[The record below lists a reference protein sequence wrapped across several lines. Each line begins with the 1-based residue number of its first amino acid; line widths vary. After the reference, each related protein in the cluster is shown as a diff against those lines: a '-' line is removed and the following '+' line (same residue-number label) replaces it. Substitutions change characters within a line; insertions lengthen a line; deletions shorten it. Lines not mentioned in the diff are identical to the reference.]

1 MLVRKSLLALF
12 ATASLTAAGAAYA
25 GPAVTVTFKH
35 LGASGSADAVYTII
49 TNNESGT
56 YVNATPKPSPS
67 VGPRGV
73 DIYQV
78 QSPLSPDVNYA
89 MVRYKIGVKTCEF
102 MTTFVNAY
110 VNGVKIPKWNK
121 GATPSGGAVCNA
133 TITSTNIATYAWSVE
148 FTMK

>member
-12 ATASLTAAGAAYA
+12 ATASLTAAGVVYA
-25 GPAVTVTFKH
+25 GPPVTVTFKH

-49 TNNESGT
+49 TNNEVST
-56 YVNATPKPSPS
+56 NVNATPKPRVRVRQGESDS
-67 VGPRGV
+67 
-73 DIYQV
+73 YQV
-78 QSPLSPDVNYA
+78 QSPITPDGNYA
-89 MVRYKIGVKTCEF
+89 IVRYEIGNKTCVF
-102 MTTFVNAY
+102 STTFINTY

-133 TITSTNIATYAWSVE
+133 TITSTNFLTYAWSVE

>member
-12 ATASLTAAGAAYA
+12 ATTSLTAAGIAYA
-25 GPAVTVTFKH
+25 GPPVTVTFKH
-35 LGASGSADAVYTII
+35 LGASGSENAVYTII

-56 YVNATPKPSPS
+56 YVNATPKPSAS
-67 VGPRGV
+67 VVPGGV
-73 DIYQV
+73 NSYQV

-89 MVRYKIGVKTCEF
+89 MVRYKIGFKTCEF
-102 MTTFVNAY
+102 MTTFVNGY

-121 GATPSGGAVCNA
+121 GATPSGGAICNA

>member
-12 ATASLTAAGAAYA
+12 ATTSLTAAGIAYA
-25 GPAVTVTFKH
+25 GPPVTVTFKH
-35 LGASGSADAVYTII
+35 LGASGSADAVYTMI

-56 YVNATPKPSPS
+56 YVNATPKPSSS
-67 VGPRGV
+67 VGPGGV
-73 DIYQV
+73 DNYQV

-89 MVRYKIGVKTCEF
+89 MVRYKIGFKTCEF

-110 VNGVKIPKWNK
+110 SNGIKIPKWNK

-133 TITSTNIATYAWSVE
+133 TITYTNYVTYAWSVE

>member
-12 ATASLTAAGAAYA
+12 ATASLTAAGIAYA
-25 GPAVTVTFKH
+25 GPPVTVTFKH

-56 YVNATPKPSPS
+56 YVNATPKPTPN
-67 VGPRGV
+67 VAPGGV

-102 MTTFVNAY
+102 MTTFVNGY

>member
-12 ATASLTAAGAAYA
+12 ATAFLTAAGVVYA

-35 LGASGSADAVYTII
+35 LGVSGSADAVYTII
-49 TNNESGT
+49 TNNEAGT
-56 YVNATPKPSPS
+56 YANATPKPDSS
-67 VGPRGV
+67 VGQGGFNS
-73 DIYQV
+73 YQV
-78 QSPLSPDVNYA
+78 QSPLSPDANYA
-89 MVRYKIGVKTCEF
+89 MVRYKIGFKSCEF
-102 MTTFVNAY
+102 MTTFVNTY

-133 TITSTNIATYAWSVE
+133 TITFTNFVTYAWSVE